1 MYVCVC
7 VLHVVGMGS
16 DRDGLACGA
25 PPAMAWF
32 PWICRVVV
40 VLSVPSNARRTCP
53 SSVMQSGRASSAPRP
68 APRYKF
74 DLRVAMTLTQ
84 R

>member
-40 VLSVPSNARRTCP
+40 VFEPRNARGSHLSVKRHAVR
-53 SSVMQSGRASSAPRP
+53 SGVLGAPPRP
-68 APRYKF
+68 
-74 DLRVAMTLTQ
+74 TL
-84 R
+84 